1 MEQAWSKKGAMGMF
15 GDWSKRGKGVGF
27 GDENS
32 FSG

>member
-1 MEQAWSKKGAMGMF
+1 MGQAWSKKGAMGMF